1 MRKKRNNS
9 DSLRAVMHN
18 LNSLYKVMHVFLSN
32 RMQKLMNR
40 VLDYN
45 ITISL
50 KSCYYTEKAEKY
62 QDLNYL

>member
-1 MRKKRNNS
+1 
-9 DSLRAVMHN
+9 MHN